1 MNDYGNDPNWFID
14 ANGNRYQRKAT
25 ASVFPRQQT
34 FDDRHPLLGP
44 GIGHRRTDKIFDG
57 IAAALILAVGITM
70 TVGFLKYT
78 DQSQPVN
85 RPAVTVTDTGSCG
98 K

>member
-1 MNDYGNDPNWFID
+1 MQDFGNDPNWYID

-25 ASVFPRQQT
+25 ASVFPRQHAS
-34 FDDRHPLLGP
+34 DDRHPLLGP
-44 GIGHRRTDKIFDG
+44 GTGHRRTDNFFDG

-78 DQSQPVN
+78 DQPQPVSPN
-85 RPAVTVTDTGSCG
+85 AGVTSCQP
-98 K
+98 